1 MFNIPE
7 KYKIELEVKLK
18 DFIPKELNQNDKRRI
33 KDVIKSVRMTY
44 QIAGEEI
51 PSLVNDEYRCQ
62 VIQFYEI
69 ELESIKDANFI
80 ANIYQSLIKPLC
92 ILRLYDSK
100 DEEYS
105 FADKRLSQTEENQI
119 VIEDS
124 YLSQR
129 YPYGLP
135 GEGISKFYEYLSFD
149 MIKNKSDKLAFYRE
163 WMYKL
168 YLLEHEAA
176 FNEVEAILKSD
187 VWFSSNRAY
196 FLYKNYLELVS
207 ARDVAAK
214 ALTNSEKIEANKNI
228 RAAKSAVEK
237 GF

>member
-1 MFNIPE
+1 MFNISE
-7 KYKIELEVKLK
+7 KYKIELEVKLT
-18 DFIPKELNQNDKRRI
+18 DFIPKQLNQNDKRRI

-69 ELESIKDANFI
+69 ELENVKDANFI
-80 ANIYQSLIKPLC
+80 ANTYQSLIKPLC
-92 ILRLYDSK
+92 VIRLYDGK
-100 DEEYS
+100 DEVFS

-135 GEGISKFYEYLSFD
+135 GEGIS
-149 MIKNKSDKLAFYRE
+149 N
-163 WMYKL
+163 
-168 YLLEHEAA
+168 
-176 FNEVEAILKSD
+176 
-187 VWFSSNRAY
+187 
-196 FLYKNYLELVS
+196 
-207 ARDVAAK
+207 
-214 ALTNSEKIEANKNI
+214 
-228 RAAKSAVEK
+228 
-237 GF
+237 